1 MNFGPLMVKK
11 QTSLFDTDLSEDE
24 EETSSGAIAP
34 KSGKSSHHEDQFAP
48 LAHKIRPEEFS
59 EFIGHSEIFQKYP
72 YLREQN
78 FPSIILFGPS
88 GTGKT
93 TLARLL
99 AKRSKKEFHT
109 FNAVLGG
116 VADLKKIIAEAE
128 DYKTLTGKYSIIFI
142 DEIHRFNKAQ
152 QDALLPYIEVG
163 AFTLIGATTEN
174 PRVSVNK
181 ALLSRMHIIEL
192 KLLTTES
199 IEKIL
204 DNALTKTNTTFDSE
218 FVHTIASYAG
228 GDARVALNSLE
239 AALKLEEP
247 TKESVKELII
257 ENARAFDK
265 GGNRHYDVISA
276 FIKSMRGSDPQAA
289 ILWLAVMID
298 GGEDPVFIARRLVIF
313 ASEDVGNADPT
324 ALSLAMNALQAV
336 SQIGMPEARIILAHA
351 TSYLASTFKSNAA
364 YMAINEALEYVKS
377 NSTIEVPNHLRNFPP
392 PNSKPYLYP
401 HSYENHW
408 VKQQYAPE
416 GTPSFYHPTNIGREE
431 GIKKRLD
438 SLK

>member
-1 MNFGPLMVKK
+1 MEKTQK
-11 QTSLFDTDLSEDE
+11 TLFDTTLNE
-24 EETSSGAIAP
+24 ESTPS
-34 KSGKSSHHEDQFAP
+34 KGKIVPP
-48 LAHKIRPEEFS
+48 LAHLSRPEVFS
-59 EFIGHSEIFQKYP
+59 EFVGHTEIFKNYS
-72 YLREQN
+72 YLNAKN

-99 AKRSKKEFHT
+99 AKRSGKEFYT

-116 VADLKKIIAEAE
+116 VAELKKLIVAAEEMRDRLGQEA
-128 DYKTLTGKYSIIFI
+128 IIFI

-152 QDALLPYIEVG
+152 QDALLPYIEEG

-181 ALLSRMHIIEL
+181 ALLSRTHIVQLKEL
-192 KLLTTES
+192 TAEDIL
-199 IEKIL
+199 KIL
-204 DNALTKTNTTFDSE
+204 LQSKDKFKMSIDDELLK
-218 FVHTIASYAG
+218 VIADFAG

-239 AALKLEEP
+239 ASVKLSNP
-247 TKESVKELII
+247 TKEEIKQLII

-289 ILWLAVMID
+289 IHWLAVMID

-324 ALSLAMNALQAV
+324 ALTLATSALTAI
-336 SQIGMPEARIILAHA
+336 SQIGMPEARIILAQA
-351 TSYLASTFKSNAA
+351 TTYLASTYKSNAA
-364 YMAINEALEYVKS
+364 YMAINHALEFVKS
-377 NSTIEVPNHLRNFPP
+377 QSTIHVPDHLKNYPP
-392 PNSKPYLYP
+392 PGTKKYLYP
-401 HSYENHW
+401 HSYEHHF
-408 VKQQYAPE
+408 VKQNYTIEDIPK
-416 GTPSFYHPTNIGREE
+416 FYEPTIEGREE
-431 GIKKRLD
+431 GLKKRLD
-438 SLK
+438 GLWEASEKK

>member
-1 MNFGPLMVKK
+1 MVKK
-11 QTSLFDTDLSEDE
+11 QASLFDTEDHTLE
-24 EETSSGAIAP
+24 
-34 KSGKSSHHEDQFAP
+34 P
-48 LAHKIRPEEFS
+48 LAHRIRPEEFS
-59 EFIGHSEIFQKYP
+59 EFIGQSEIFQKYP
-72 YLREQN
+72 YLKQEN
-78 FPSIILFGPS
+78 FPSIILHGPS

-99 AKRSKKEFHT
+99 AAQSKKEFYT

-128 DYKTLTGKYSIIFI
+128 SLKETTGSRSIIFI

-163 AFTLIGATTEN
+163 AFTLIGATTEY
-174 PRVSVNK
+174 PRTSVNK

-192 KLLTTES
+192 KLLDTKA
-199 IEKIL
+199 IETIL
-204 DNALTKTNTTFDSE
+204 ANALKKIEIE
-218 FVHTIASYAG
+218 FNPELVHTIASYAG

-239 AALKLEEP
+239 AALNLENP

-324 ALSLAMNALQAV
+324 AITMAVSALTAI
-336 SQIGMPEARIILAHA
+336 SQIGMPEARIILAQA
-351 TSYLASTFKSNAA
+351 TTYLASTYKSNAA
-364 YMAINEALEYVKS
+364 YNAINMALEHVKS
-377 NSTIEVPNHLRNFPP
+377 NSTIEVPNHLRNYPP

-401 HSYENHW
+401 HSYEGHW
-408 VKQQYAPE
+408 VKQDYAPANSP
-416 GTPSFYHPTNIGREE
+416 TFYTPTNIGRED
-431 GIKKRLD
+431 GIKKRLE

>member
-1 MNFGPLMVKK
+1 MVKK
-11 QTSLFDTDLSEDE
+11 QTSLFDTDDHSQE
-24 EETSSGAIAP
+24 
-34 KSGKSSHHEDQFAP
+34 P
-48 LAHKIRPEEFS
+48 LAHRIRPEKFE
-59 EFIGHSEIFQKYP
+59 EFIGNDEIFQKYP
-72 YLREQN
+72 YLKQEN
-78 FPSIILFGPS
+78 FPSIILYGPS

-99 AKRSKKEFHT
+99 AMRSKKEFYT

-116 VADLKKIIAEAE
+116 VADLKKIISETE
-128 DYKTLTGKYSIIFI
+128 DLKERTGKRSIIFI

-152 QDALLPYIEVG
+152 QDALLPYIEIG
-163 AFTLIGATTEN
+163 AFTLIGATTEF

-192 KLLTTES
+192 KILNS
-199 IEKIL
+199 DAIEKIL
-204 DNALTKTNTTFDSE
+204 TNALNKSELSFD
-218 FVHTIASYAG
+218 FQLIKILASYAS

-239 AALKLEEP
+239 ASLELIDP
-247 TKESVKELII
+247 TPESVKELII

-324 ALSLAMNALQAV
+324 GLTLAMNALSAV

-351 TSYLASTFKSNAA
+351 TTYLASTFKSNAA
-364 YMAINEALEYVKS
+364 YMAINTALEYVKQ
-377 NSTIEVPNHLRNFPP
+377 NATIEVPNHLRNYPP

-408 VKQQYAPE
+408 VKQDYSPA
-416 GTPSFYHPTNIGREE
+416 GTPKFYEPTSIGKED
-431 GIKKRLD
+431 GIKRRLD

>member
-1 MNFGPLMVKK
+1 MEKTQG
-11 QTSLFDTDLSEDE
+11 SLFDTTLPEDG
-24 EETSSGAIAP
+24 SNVSKGINVSG
-34 KSGKSSHHEDQFAP
+34 AP
-48 LAHKIRPEEFS
+48 LAHRIRPEDMS
-59 EFIGHSEIFQKYP
+59 EFIGHSQIFKKYP
-72 YLREQN
+72 YLNEKN
-78 FPSIILFGPS
+78 FPSIILHGPS

-99 AKRSKKEFHT
+99 AKLSGKEFYT

-116 VADLKKIIAEAE
+116 VADLKKLIASAE
-128 DYKTLTGKYSIIFI
+128 EQRNRTGAHSIIFI

-152 QDALLPYIEVG
+152 QDALLPYIEIG

-181 ALLSRMHIIEL
+181 ALLSRMHVIEL
-192 KLLTTES
+192 RILSSDS
-199 IEKIL
+199 IEIIL
-204 DNALTKTNTTFDSE
+204 QNALKKTETTFESSL
-218 FVHTIASYAG
+218 VHTIASYAG

-239 AALKLEEP
+239 AALKLENP
-247 TKESVKELII
+247 TQESVKELII

-324 ALSLAMNALQAV
+324 AITMAVSALTAI
-336 SQIGMPEARIILAHA
+336 SQIGMPEARIILAQA
-351 TSYLASTFKSNAA
+351 TTYLASTYKSNAA
-364 YMAINEALEYVKS
+364 YNAINLALAHVKD
-377 NSTIEVPNHLRNFPP
+377 NSTIEVPDHLRNFPP
-392 PNSKPYLYP
+392 PFAKPYLYP
-401 HSYENHW
+401 HSYDGHW
-408 VKQQYAPE
+408 VKQDYAPAK
-416 GTPSFYHPTNIGREE
+416 TPTFYIPTSEGREE
-431 GIKKRLD
+431 GIKKRLET
-438 SLK
+438 LK

>member
-1 MNFGPLMVKK
+1 MVKK
-11 QTSLFDTDLSEDE
+11 QTSLFDTDLAEGEMD
-24 EETSSGAIAP
+24 
-34 KSGKSSHHEDQFAP
+34 SHSP
-48 LAHKIRPEEFS
+48 LAHRIRPEEFS

-78 FPSIILFGPS
+78 FPSLILYGPS

-99 AKRSKKEFHT
+99 AKLSKKEFHT

-116 VADLKKIIAEAE
+116 VADLKKMISEAE
-128 DYKTLTGKYSIIFI
+128 DYKNLTGKYSIIFI

-152 QDALLPYIEVG
+152 QDALLPYIETG

-192 KLLTTES
+192 KILNSES
-199 IEKIL
+199 IEQIL
-204 DNALTKTNTTFDSE
+204 NNALKKSSLEFNLE
-218 FVHTIASYAG
+218 FVKTISSYAG

-239 AALKLEEP
+239 AALKLHDP
-247 TKESVKELII
+247 TIESVKTLII
-257 ENARAFDK
+257 ENARAFDR

-289 ILWLAVMID
+289 MLWLAVMID
-298 GGEDPVFIARRLVIF
+298 GGEDPVFIARRMVIF

-324 ALSLAMNALQAV
+324 ALGLAMNCLQAV
-336 SQIGMPEARIILAHA
+336 SQIGMPEARIILAQGV
-351 TSYLASTFKSNAA
+351 TYLASTFKSNAA
-364 YMAINEALEYVKS
+364 YKAINEALSYVQE
-377 NSTIEVPNHLRNFPP
+377 NQTIDTPNHLKNYPP
-392 PNSKPYLYP
+392 QESSPY
-401 HSYENHW
+401 
-408 VKQQYAPE
+408 
-416 GTPSFYHPTNIGREE
+416 
-431 GIKKRLD
+431 
-438 SLK
+438 

>member
-1 MNFGPLMVKK
+1 MTIK
-11 QTSLFDTDLSEDE
+11 QTSLFDTDHNVDDEMLSKKPI
-24 EETSSGAIAP
+24 SSNDD
-34 KSGKSSHHEDQFAP
+34 KFAP
-48 LAHKIRPEEFS
+48 LAHRIRPEEFS

-72 YLREQN
+72 YLNEQN
-78 FPSIILFGPS
+78 FPSIILYGPS

-99 AKRSKKEFHT
+99 AKLSKKEFHT

-116 VADLKKIIAEAE
+116 VADLKKIIAATE
-128 DYKTLTGKYSIIFI
+128 DYKSLTGKYSIIFI

-163 AFTLIGATTEN
+163 SFTLIGATTEN

-192 KLLTTES
+192 KILTTEA
-199 IEKIL
+199 IVTIL
-204 DNALTKTNTTFDSE
+204 DNALKKTETTFDPE
-218 FVHTIASYAG
+218 FINTIASYAG

-239 AALKLEEP
+239 AALKLENP

-257 ENARAFDK
+257 ENSRAFDK

-313 ASEDVGNADPT
+313 ASEDIGNADPT
-324 ALSLAMNALQAV
+324 ALGLAMNALQAV

-351 TSYLASTFKSNAA
+351 TTYLASTFKSNAA
-364 YMAINEALEYVKS
+364 YMAINLALEYVKS
-377 NSTIEVPNHLRNFPP
+377 NSTIEVPNHLKNHPP
-392 PNSKPYLYP
+392 PNSRPYLYP
-401 HSYENHW
+401 HSYQNHW
-408 VKQQYAPE
+408 VEQQYSPKNS
-416 GTPSFYHPTNIGREE
+416 PVFYHPTNMGRED
-431 GIKKRLD
+431 GIKKRLE

>member
-1 MNFGPLMVKK
+1 MVKK
-11 QTSLFDTDLSEDE
+11 QTSLFDTDDHSLE
-24 EETSSGAIAP
+24 
-34 KSGKSSHHEDQFAP
+34 P
-48 LAHKIRPEEFS
+48 LAHRIRPEEFS

-72 YLREQN
+72 YLKQEN
-78 FPSIILFGPS
+78 FPSIILHGPS

-99 AKRSKKEFHT
+99 ATRSRKEFYT

-116 VADLKKIIAEAE
+116 VADLKKIIAETE
-128 DYKTLTGKYSIIFI
+128 TLKESTGKRSIIFI

-163 AFTLIGATTEN
+163 AFTLIGATTEY
-174 PRVSVNK
+174 PRTSVNK

-192 KLLTTES
+192 K
-199 IEKIL
+199 IL
-204 DNALTKTNTTFDSE
+204 DSEAIEHILNNALKKIEIE
-218 FVHTIASYAG
+218 FNPELVHTIASYAG

-239 AALKLEEP
+239 AALNLKNP

-324 ALSLAMNALQAV
+324 AITLAVSALTAI
-336 SQIGMPEARIILAHA
+336 SQIGMPEARIILAQA
-351 TSYLASTFKSNAA
+351 TTYLASTFKSNAA
-364 YMAINEALEYVKS
+364 YNAINMALEHVRS
-377 NSTIEVPNHLRNFPP
+377 HSTIEVPNHLRNYPP
-392 PNSKPYLYP
+392 PDALPYLYP
-401 HSYENHW
+401 HNYDGHW
-408 VKQQYAPE
+408 VKQEYAPTETPIFYTPTKE
-416 GTPSFYHPTNIGREE
+416 GKED
-431 GIKKRLD
+431 GIKRRLD

>member
-1 MNFGPLMVKK
+1 MVKK
-11 QTSLFDTDLSEDE
+11 QTSLFDTDLARESTAE
-24 EETSSGAIAP
+24 G
-34 KSGKSSHHEDQFAP
+34 FAP
-48 LAHKIRPEEFS
+48 LAHRIRPEDFS
-59 EFIGHSEIFQKYP
+59 EFIGHTEIFQKYP
-72 YLREQN
+72 YLNGPN
-78 FPSIILFGPS
+78 FPSIILYGPS

-99 AKRSKKEFHT
+99 AKLSKKEFHT

-128 DYKTLTGKYSIIFI
+128 DYKSLTGKHSIIFI

-192 KLLTTES
+192 KILNTEA
-199 IEKIL
+199 IETIL
-204 DNALTKTNTTFDSE
+204 NNALTKSKLSFDTE
-218 FVHTIASYAG
+218 FVHTLASYAG

-239 AALKLEEP
+239 AALKLTNP
-247 TKESVKELII
+247 TKDSVKELII

-324 ALSLAMNALQAV
+324 ALTLAMSALTAI
-336 SQIGMPEARIILAHA
+336 SQIGMPEARIILAQA
-351 TSYLASTFKSNAA
+351 TTYLASTFKSNAA
-364 YMAINEALEYVKS
+364 YMAINEALEYVKT
-377 NSTIEVPNHLRNFPP
+377 NSTIEVPNHLRNYPP
-392 PNSKPYLYP
+392 PDASPYLYP
-401 HSYENHW
+401 HSYEGHW
-408 VKQQYAPE
+408 VKQQYSPMN
-416 GTPSFYHPTNIGREE
+416 TPDFYHPTKEGKES
-431 GIKKRLD
+431 GIKARLD

>member
-1 MNFGPLMVKK
+1 MVKK
-11 QTSLFDTDLSEDE
+11 QTSLFDTALTRESTAE
-24 EETSSGAIAP
+24 G
-34 KSGKSSHHEDQFAP
+34 FAP
-48 LAHKIRPEEFS
+48 LAHRIRPEAFS
-59 EFIGHSEIFQKYP
+59 EFIGHAEIFQKYP
-72 YLREQN
+72 YLKGPS
-78 FPSIILFGPS
+78 FPSIILYGPS

-99 AKRSKKEFHT
+99 AKLSKKEFHT

-128 DYKTLTGKYSIIFI
+128 DYKSLTGKYSIIFI

-192 KLLTTES
+192 KILNTEA
-199 IEKIL
+199 IETIL
-204 DNALTKTNTTFDSE
+204 NNALKKSKLTFGAD
-218 FVHTIASYAG
+218 FVHTLASYAG

-239 AALKLEEP
+239 AALKLTNP
-247 TKESVKELII
+247 TMDSVKELII

-324 ALSLAMNALQAV
+324 ALTLAMSALTAI
-336 SQIGMPEARIILAHA
+336 SQIGMPEARIILAQ
-351 TSYLASTFKSNAA
+351 TTTYLASTFKSNAA
-364 YMAINEALEYVKS
+364 YLAINEALEYVKK
-377 NSTIEVPNHLRNFPP
+377 NSTIEVPNHLRNYPP
-392 PNSKPYLYP
+392 PDASPYLYP
-401 HSYENHW
+401 HSYEGHW
-408 VKQQYAPE
+408 VKQQYSPMN
-416 GTPSFYHPTNIGREE
+416 TPDFYHPTKEGKES
-431 GIKKRLD
+431 GIKARLD

>member
-1 MNFGPLMVKK
+1 MVKK
-11 QTSLFDTDLSEDE
+11 QTSLFDTEDNSFE
-24 EETSSGAIAP
+24 
-34 KSGKSSHHEDQFAP
+34 P
-48 LAHKIRPEEFS
+48 LAHRIRPLEFS

-72 YLREQN
+72 YLKQEN
-78 FPSIILFGPS
+78 FPSIILYGPS

-99 AKRSKKEFHT
+99 AGRSQKEFYT

-116 VADLKKIIAEAE
+116 VADLKKMISEAE
-128 DYKTLTGKYSIIFI
+128 SLRETTGKRSIIFI

-163 AFTLIGATTEN
+163 SFTLIGATTEN

-192 KLLTTES
+192 KILNTDSIES
-199 IEKIL
+199 IL
-204 DNALTKTNTTFDSE
+204 HNALKKSELTFE
-218 FVHTIASYAG
+218 AKLVHTIASYAG

-239 AALKLEEP
+239 AALELENP
-247 TKESVKELII
+247 TPESVKQLII

-324 ALSLAMNALQAV
+324 ALTLAMNALSAV
-336 SQIGMPEARIILAHA
+336 SQIGMPEARIILAQA
-351 TSYLASTFKSNAA
+351 TTYLASTFKSNAA
-364 YMAINEALEYVKS
+364 YLAINEALEFVKS
-377 NSTIEVPNHLRNFPP
+377 TATIEVPNHLRNYPP
-392 PNSKPYLYP
+392 PNSKAYLYP
-401 HSYENHW
+401 HNFENHW
-408 VKQQYAPE
+408 VKQDYAPS
-416 GTPSFYHPTNIGREE
+416 GTPDFYRPTKEGREE